1 MSQKVPSLQM
11 SNQAQNFSVMIKI
24 EVFAGKQE
32 KTYFQN
38 CGSVVSS
45 FFIFDIQELTIP
57 RGYGH
62 RPTAL
67 GVVGKK

>member
-1 MSQKVPSLQM
+1 M
-11 SNQAQNFSVMIKI
+11 FKI
-24 EVFAGKQE
+24 EVFAGIGKQE
-32 KTYFQN
+32 KTYIQN
-38 CGSVVSS
+38 CWSVVSPS
-45 FFIFDIQELTIP
+45 FIFDIQELTIP